1 MLAHL
6 KINIEIFLL
15 SLMSV
20 PESNEKYPPG
30 AATARSFVKR
40 SVEVLNQLVHG
51 RVGRAKTQPIHTCAN
66 LDGRTIVIREHS
78 GKKVDEPSPWTD
90 TVRPP

>member
-1 MLAHL
+1 MSVSESSE

-51 RVGRAKTQPIHTCAN
+51 RVGRAKAQPVQYGQVARYIYIKSKLQVN
-66 LDGRTIVIREHS
+66 RVSIL
-78 GKKVDEPSPWTD
+78 
-90 TVRPP
+90 